1 MNTNFIKEEFPN
13 KAKMNT
19 KKKIESNRKN
29 AQKSTGPRSKAGKA
43 IVNQNARTHGL
54 LSSNLIIEGESQK
67 DFLQLMSRLN
77 QEFQPVGVV
86 EHALV
91 ERVAISFWRQ
101 CRLVTAES
109 AKLSFNRQNIGQT
122 EVNEVV
128 QALNLKYNK
137 YKNLKALENDLEKK
151 DPVTLSNERKLWI
164 SLITRKVAY
173 GKDPFS
179 QLPAVVQKELLEIW
193 KIDASEVNSYVKKE
207 YGSWLVMFNFFLDL
221 AESLI
226 EERRILEMSML
237 ILKNQ
242 IIPSQ
247 TDLLI
252 RYQTALDN
260 DLYKA
265 LKVLREAQAWRESKN
280 IITVA
285 PVPQIDYSGGK

>member
-1 MNTNFIKEEFPN
+1 
-13 KAKMNT
+13 MNT